1 MLSVDDWIKNVFM
14 SSLLYQKF
22 RVEFLTEITKIT
34 DFGIV

>member
-14 SSLLYQKF
+14 SSFTISYS